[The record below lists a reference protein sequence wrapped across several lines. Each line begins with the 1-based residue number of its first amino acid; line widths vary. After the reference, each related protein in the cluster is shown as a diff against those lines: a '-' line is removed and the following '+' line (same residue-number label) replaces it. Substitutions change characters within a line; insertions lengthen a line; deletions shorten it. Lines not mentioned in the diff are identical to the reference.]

1 MMGYLKHPQSD
12 LENDAWGHSI
22 NMYAKWA
29 RLAVTSEA
37 ARRMM
42 KFHRGRFPAQTR
54 VFDEIDREIA
64 ATNRRNKK

>member
-1 MMGYLKHPQSD
+1 MRRETNTK
-12 LENDAWGHSI
+12 NDAWIHSV

-42 KFHRGRFPAQTR
+42 KFHRERFPSQAK
-54 VFDEIDREIA
+54 VFDVIDREIA
-64 ATNRRNKK
+64 DARMRNKK

>member
-1 MMGYLKHPQSD
+1 M
-12 LENDAWGHSI
+12 ENDAWDHSI

-29 RLAVTSEA
+29 SLAITSEA

-42 KFHRGRFPAQTR
+42 KLHRERFPAQTR

-64 ATNRRNKK
+64 DTSMRNKK